1 MNGILL
7 LDKEQTWT
15 SNDAVVKLK
24 GILHQRRV
32 GHAGTLDP
40 MATGLLVVFAG
51 RATRAVSF
59 AESARK
65 RYRAALRLG
74 TVTDTQDIWGTVL
87 EQHEAGITREK
98 LETGRATADSAHV
111 LRHPRGGKAPVRHC
125 TKGRRGGTES
135 PAHHGP

>member
-40 MATGLLVVFAG
+40 MATGMLVVFAG

-59 AESARK
+59 AEAAPRQEATLWRAFSTATRASCPK
-65 RYRAALRLG
+65 PYRLEGLPYFSVSHGSMASRAVRLTLVVAAL
-74 TVTDTQDIWGTVL
+74 
-87 EQHEAGITREK
+87 
-98 LETGRATADSAHV
+98 SA
-111 LRHPRGGKAPVRHC
+111 
-125 TKGRRGGTES
+125 
-135 PAHHGP
+135 